1 MRFNDLKISLIR
13 YKMTKKS
20 IIINH
25 RSHIEIKTLAKT
37 FGSPIGALVEAMI
50 IYFKKTGIN
59 PRDAI
64 NENPSVM
71 IKALDK
77 RIVSFLRVQE
87 RDILKPMR
95 DEVYTSDK
103 LQRERLNDLTENL
116 QNLLGKMNSADQSR
130 TDYVQSELVKMQIA
144 FTLLAEFLDAR
155 DKSGINRRLKRVFEH
170 AN

>member
-1 MRFNDLKISLIR
+1 M
-13 YKMTKKS
+13 KKS
-20 IIINH
+20 IIINQ
-25 RSHIEIKTLAKT
+25 RSHKEIKALAKT
-37 FGSPIGALVEAMI
+37 LGSPIGALVEAMI
-50 IYFKKTGIN
+50 AYFKKTGIN

-95 DEVYTSDK
+95 DEIYTSD
-103 LQRERLNDLTENL
+103 NL
-116 QNLLGKMNSADQSR
+116 QNLLSQMNSADQKR
-130 TDYVQSELVKMQIA
+130 TDYVKSELVKMQIA
-144 FTLLAEFLDAR
+144 FTVIAEFLDAR
-155 DKSGINRRLKRVFEH
+155 DKSGINQKLNNVFGH

>member
-1 MRFNDLKISLIR
+1 MI
-13 YKMTKKS
+13 KKS
-20 IIINH
+20 IIINE
-25 RSHIEIKTLAKT
+25 RSHKEIKALAKT

-95 DEVYTSDK
+95 DEIYTSDN
-103 LQRERLNDLTENL
+103 LQKEVLDGLTENL
-116 QNLLGKMNSADQSR
+116 QNLLGQMNSADQKR
-130 TDYVQSELVKMQIA
+130 TDYVKSELVKMQMA
-144 FTLLAEFLDAR
+144 FTVMAEFLDAK
-155 DKSGINRRLKRVFEH
+155 DKSGINQKLKRVFDH